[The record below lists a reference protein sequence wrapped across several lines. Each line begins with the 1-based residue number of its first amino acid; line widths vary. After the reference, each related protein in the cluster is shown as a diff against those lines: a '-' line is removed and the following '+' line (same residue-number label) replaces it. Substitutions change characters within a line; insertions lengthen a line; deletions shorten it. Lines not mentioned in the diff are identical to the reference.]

1 MLVVDHHSRLR
12 HRLKIG
18 NGERR
23 RLVIYGDG
31 QVCRGRCGSFGV
43 LGHRPHGFFRSGL
56 AMSAH
61 RATDRKAQNNQAKPG
76 NRGRFHGFQPIV
88 PPSYTQGMSIVRDAA
103 AIAKGMS
110 ITLKQVFQPT
120 EVENYPDGK
129 GPMRGAKFEER
140 FRGKHQLQRD
150 ENGLEKCVACFLCAA
165 ACPSNCI
172 YIEAAENTE
181 EKRISSA
188 ERYAKVYNID
198 YNRCIFCGYCVE
210 ACPTDAIT
218 HGHGFEL
225 ATLNATNLVMRKE
238 DLLVPMANLPDV
250 VQSTKDQAKILA

>member
-1 MLVVDHHSRLR
+1 MRN
-12 HRLKIG
+12 I
-18 NGERR
+18 
-23 RLVIYGDG
+23 
-31 QVCRGRCGSFGV
+31 
-43 LGHRPHGFFRSGL
+43 
-56 AMSAH
+56 
-61 RATDRKAQNNQAKPG
+61 
-76 NRGRFHGFQPIV
+76 
-88 PPSYTQGMSIVRDAA
+88 A

-110 ITLKQVFQPT
+110 ITFGEMLQPT
-120 EVENYPDGK
+120 QVENYPDGQ
-129 GPMRGAKFEER
+129 GPMRGAKFEQR
-140 FRGKHQLQRD
+140 FRGAHVLQRD

-165 ACPSNCI
+165 ACPANCI

-181 EKRISSA
+181 EKRISSS

-238 DLLVPMANLPDV
+238 DMLLPVSAIATAKYGSAV
-250 VQSTKDQAKILA
+250 STLWSIPHARHFRPLISRSNPQMFLFRASDRRSGP

>member
-1 MLVVDHHSRLR
+1 VAGRGLLR
-12 HRLKIG
+12 VRDERE
-18 NGERR
+18 GEAE
-23 RLVIYGDG
+23 GDG
-31 QVCRGRCGSFGV
+31 KTTEAHASRVNPTGARAGAEPFILGR
-43 LGHRPHGFFRSGL
+43 
-56 AMSAH
+56 
-61 RATDRKAQNNQAKPG
+61 
-76 NRGRFHGFQPIV
+76 
-88 PPSYTQGMSIVRDAA
+88 MSILRNAA

-110 ITLKQVFQPT
+110 ITLRESFEPT
-120 EVENYPDGK
+120 EVENYPDGP
-129 GPMRGAKFEER
+129 GPLRGAVFQER

-172 YIEAAENTE
+172 YIEAADNTAE
-181 EKRISSA
+181 TRISSA

-225 ATLNATNLVMRKE
+225 ASLNATTMVMRKE
-238 DLLVPMANLPDV
+238 DLLVK
-250 VQSTKDQAKILA
+250 VQTGQPRTDREEAEVLA